1 MTNNYTKILNS
12 LPSSIPFVGPEAQ
25 ERILDKF
32 FDSRIG
38 ANESVF
44 GPSSEALKVMKNELN
59 SLWMYGDPENY
70 DLKIE
75 IAKKH
80 NVKPENIII
89 GEGIDGLLGYL
100 VRMFVEP
107 GDKVVTTD
115 GSYPTFNYHVNGY
128 GGILKK
134 IPFKNDFENLDS
146 LLKICKIEFPKIVYV
161 SNPNNPMG
169 TFNKKAEM
177 KKFITEVPRETLICL
192 DEAYADFVSV
202 DELIDIDINQENLIR
217 MRTFSKAYGLAGA
230 RIGYG
235 IGHKKLINNFDKIR
249 NHFGMNRVSQ
259 FAAIASLRDNKHLE
273 SVILKVKKSLK
284 KLEQIAISNNCK
296 FIKSYT
302 NFLAIDCGYDGIFA
316 KNVLDFLI
324 SNGIFVRMPFTSP
337 ENRCIRVSAGT
348 DKDLKLFKEKFP
360 LALSNAKKKL
370 NLK

>member
-44 GPSSEALKVMKNELN
+44 GPSLEALKVMKAELS

-80 NVKPENIII
+80 NVKSENIII

-107 GDKVVTTD
+107 KDKVVTTD
-115 GSYPTFNYHVNGY
+115 GSYPT
-128 GGILKK
+128 LKK

-146 LLKICKIEFPKIVYV
+146 LLKISKIEFPKIVYV

-169 TFNKKAEM
+169 TLNKKVEM
-177 KKFITEVPRETLICL
+177 KKFITEVPKETLICL
-192 DEAYADFVSV
+192 DEAYADFVPTE
-202 DELIDIDINQENLIR
+202 ELIDIDINQENIIR

-230 RIGYG
+230 RVGYG

-249 NHFGMNRVSQ
+249 NHFGINRVSQ
-259 FAAIASLRDNKHLE
+259 FAAIASLKDNKHLE
-273 SVILKVKKSLK
+273 DVILKVKKSLK
-284 KLEQIAISNNCK
+284 KLEQIVISNNCK

-348 DKDLKLFKEKFP
+348 DKDLKLFEEKFP

>member
-25 ERILDKF
+25 ERILDKY

-44 GPSSEALKVMKNELN
+44 GPSPDALKVMKDEVN
-59 SLWMYGDPENY
+59 SLWMYGDPENF

-80 NVKPENIII
+80 SVKSENIIV

-107 GDKVVTTD
+107 NDTVVTTD

-128 GGILKK
+128 GGLLNK
-134 IPFKNDFENLDS
+134 IPFKKDYEDLYS
-146 LLKICKIEFPKIVYV
+146 LVKISKDVLPKIIYV

-169 TFNKKAEM
+169 TLNDKVVIQKL
-177 KKFITEVPRETLICL
+177 ISEVPKETIICL
-192 DEAYADFVSV
+192 DEAYADFVPE
-202 DELIDIDINQENLIR
+202 DELIDIDVNQENIIR

-230 RIGYG
+230 RVGYG
-235 IGHKKLINNFDKIR
+235 IGNKKLINNFDKIR
-249 NHFGMNRVSQ
+249 NHFGINRVSQ
-259 FAAIASLRDNKHLE
+259 YAAIASLRDKNHLND
-273 SVILKVKKSLK
+273 VILKVKESLK
-284 KLEQIAISNNCK
+284 KLEEIAISNNCK
-296 FIKSYT
+296 FVKSYT
-302 NFLAIDCGYDGIFA
+302 NFLSIDCGYNGEFA
-316 KNVLDFLI
+316 KKVLDNLI
-324 SNGIFVRMPFTSP
+324 TNGIFVRMPFTSP
-337 ENRCIRVSAGT
+337 ENRCIRVTVGT
-348 DKDLKLFKEKFP
+348 EKDLKLFEEKFP
-360 LALSNAKKKL
+360 LALANVKNEF

>member
-1 MTNNYTKILNS
+1 M
-12 LPSSIPFVGPEAQ
+12 
-25 ERILDKF
+25 
-32 FDSRIG
+32 
-38 ANESVF
+38 
-44 GPSSEALKVMKNELN
+44 
-59 SLWMYGDPENY
+59 
-70 DLKIE
+70 
-75 IAKKH
+75 
-80 NVKPENIII
+80 
-89 GEGIDGLLGYL
+89 
-100 VRMFVEP
+100 
-107 GDKVVTTD
+107 
-115 GSYPTFNYHVNGY
+115 
-128 GGILKK
+128 
-134 IPFKNDFENLDS
+134 
-146 LLKICKIEFPKIVYV
+146 YV

-259 FAAIASLRDNKHLE
+259 FAAIASLKDNKHLE
-273 SVILKVKKSLK
+273 DVILKVKKSLK
-284 KLEQIAISNNCK
+284 KLEQIVISNNCK

-348 DKDLKLFKEKFP
+348 DKDLKLFEEKFP

>member
-1 MTNNYTKILNS
+1 MFKKYTKILNS
-12 LPSSIPFVGPEAQ
+12 LPNSTPFVGPEAQ
-25 ERILDKF
+25 ERLLAKN

-44 GPSSEALKVMKNELN
+44 GPSPDAIKVMKDKVS

-80 NVKPENIII
+80 DVKTQNIII

-107 GDKVVTTD
+107 KDKVVTTD
-115 GSYPTFNYHVNGY
+115 GSYPTFDYHVNGY
-128 GGILKK
+128 GGLLKK
-134 IPFKNDFENLDS
+134 IPFKKDFEDLDS
-146 LLKICKIEFPKIVYV
+146 LLKVSKKEFPKILYV

-169 TFNKKAEM
+169 TLNKKVVM
-177 KKFITEVPRETLICL
+177 KKFVSEVPKETIICL
-192 DEAYADFVSV
+192 DEAYADFVS
-202 DELIDIDINQENLIR
+202 DDDLIDIDINQENLIR

-230 RIGYG
+230 RVGYG
-235 IGHKKLINNFDKIR
+235 IGHQKLINNFDKIR

-259 FAAIASLRDNKHLE
+259 FAAIASLKDNNHLE
-273 SVILKVKKSLK
+273 HVIFKVRKSLK
-284 KLEQIAISNNCK
+284 KLEEIAISNNCK

-302 NFLAIDCGYDGIFA
+302 NFLAIDCGYDGVFA
-316 KNVLDFLI
+316 RKVLEFLI

-337 ENRCIRVSAGT
+337 ENRCIRVTAGHE
-348 DKDLKLFKEKFP
+348 KDLKLFEEKFP
-360 LALSNAKKKL
+360 LALVNAKKKM